1 MHSEFAACGFYTA
14 FYVRLLRA
22 ASSCGYT
29 ASSFL
34 VLMLQ
39 NLLRICSGHGSG
51 RRKLSAGRWS
61 AECVWVEAG
70 VGVHVRRHATHD
82 GQRTTGC
89 PSTDLA
95 PAISRAGQVTGA
107 RCSTSIMTS
116 RHDLYKWFI
125 AECFRAS
132 AARANSYPTWSRH
145 RAPLSVRTTETNPPT
160 CLATYLTSLF

>member
-116 RHDLYKWFI
+116 ISGSSRS
-125 AECFRAS
+125 AS
-132 AARANSYPTWSRH
+132 ERVPLARIHIPPGVDTGPHCQCVPLRPTLQHAWQ
-145 RAPLSVRTTETNPPT
+145 
-160 CLATYLTSLF
+160 LT